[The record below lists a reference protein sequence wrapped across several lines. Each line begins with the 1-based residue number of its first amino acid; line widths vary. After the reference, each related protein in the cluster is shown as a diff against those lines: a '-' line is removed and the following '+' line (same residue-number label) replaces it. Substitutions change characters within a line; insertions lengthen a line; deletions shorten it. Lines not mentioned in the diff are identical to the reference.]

1 MGPTTAVYREA
12 TCRSALTRVKG
23 MPFEWSLNPYRGCQH
38 ACVYCYAREYH
49 AKMGRDIGA
58 GFDREIEV
66 KVNFAEVLR
75 EELARMRV
83 LPHSVA
89 IGTGTDPYQPC
100 EGKYRITRACL
111 EALRDRSVPLSIV
124 TKSPM
129 VVRDADV
136 LADVARRTG
145 GEVRIFFSV
154 GTVDDG
160 VWRSTEPGTASPAK
174 RLAAMRRL
182 REAGIKAGVLC
193 APVLPGLSDSEE
205 SLDAVA
211 RAAHEHGAY
220 FFGSRVLKLDPHVK
234 DYYLTFVAQEIPSL
248 LPLYGAAY
256 SRGAYGGGEYMREI
270 ERRIRQVR
278 SRYRFPED
286 DEEDEASEPEPAAPE
301 SRQLSLAI

>member
-1 MGPTTAVYREA
+1 M
-12 TCRSALTRVKG
+12 CRSALTRVRG

-75 EELARMRV
+75 AELARMRV
-83 LPHSVA
+83 PPDSVA

-100 EGKYRITRACL
+100 EGKYRITRASI

-129 VVRDADV
+129 VVRDLDV
-136 LADVARRTG
+136 LVETARRTQ
-145 GEVRIFFSV
+145 GEVRVFFSV
-154 GTVDDG
+154 GTVDEG
-160 VWRSTEPGTASPAK
+160 VWRQTEPGTASPAK

-182 REAGIKAGVLC
+182 RDAGLKAGVLC
-193 APVLPGLSDSEE
+193 APVLPGLSDGDD
-205 SLDAVA
+205 SLAAVA
-211 RAAHEHGAY
+211 KAAHEHGAY

-234 DYYLTFVAQEIPSL
+234 DYYLTFIAQELPLL
-248 LPLYGAAY
+248 LPLYQATY
-256 SRGAYGGGEYMREI
+256 SRGAYGSGDYVREL
-270 ERRIRQVR
+270 ERRIRLVR
-278 SRYRFPED
+278 SRYRFAED
-286 DEEDEASEPEPAAPE
+286 DEDEEATEAQPD
-301 SRQLSLAI
+301 QLSLAL